1 MAWEGIKAI
10 FEPKS
15 VLLVGATGIKERSG
29 VISPAL
35 FNSLVSDMSSS
46 FKGKINVL
54 DLSGRLSG
62 AIKNLKD
69 VPKKQDLAVLTAPPE
84 LTLKGI
90 GRLVD
95 KGIKAVIL
103 PAGGYNDEQL
113 KQLQRATV
121 KRGVRVLGP
130 NASLGVLNTENGL
143 CTSFEHGPMP
153 VRGSLALISQDSG
166 LGAAMLDWACFHG
179 VGLSKF
185 ASFGDKVDVNE
196 VDLLNY
202 LAQDDDTS
210 AICMYMEWIEDGRK
224 FTDAVREAAKRKPV
238 SILRGIGKGTG
249 RDEIFDAAIKQAGA
263 IRAVNIEDLFN
274 SGIALALQ
282 PPMRGDRVA
291 IISNSE
297 GPALLAADAIEQNGL
312 KLAVL
317 SEEVNK
323 TLKSRYPGID
333 VNNPINIKPTA
344 GAENYEFTLEKVLAD
359 PNVDGIM
366 VINML
371 KSSVLKP
378 EDLGTIAKATKK
390 SKGKS
395 VVDVTMGGK
404 DPVLARGVLREKG
417 IPTYDL
423 PEKAANA
430 MKALYKYWQF
440 REKVSEKAKLK

>member
-15 VLLVGATGIKERSG
+15 ILLVGATAIKEKPG

-35 FNSLVSDMSSS
+35 FTSLISNMSSS

-90 GRLVD
+90 GKLVD
-95 KGIKAVIL
+95 KGIKAMIL
-103 PAGGYNDEQL
+103 TSGGYTDEQL
-113 KQLQRATV
+113 MQLRRATV
-121 KRGVRVLGP
+121 KRGVRVIGP
-130 NASLGVLNTENGL
+130 NAPLGVLNTENGL
-143 CTSFEHGPMP
+143 CTAFDGGLIP
-153 VRGSLALISQDSG
+153 VRGRVALISQDSD

-179 VGLSKF
+179 IGLSKF

-196 VDLLNY
+196 VDLINY
-202 LAQDDDTS
+202 LAQDDYTG
-210 AICMYMEWIEDGRK
+210 AICVYMELIEEGRK
-224 FTDAVREAAKRKPV
+224 LTDAIREAAKRKPV
-238 SILRGIGKGTG
+238 SILRASKGTG

-263 IRAVNIEDLFN
+263 IRANTIEDLFN
-274 SGIALALQ
+274 SGIALAWQ
-282 PPMRGDRVA
+282 PPMPGDRVA

-297 GPALLAADAIEQNGL
+297 GPAMLAAGAIERNGL

-317 SEEVNK
+317 SESVKK

-344 GAENYEFTLEKVLAD
+344 VAEHYEFILEKVLAD
-359 PNVDGIM
+359 PNVDGTM

-378 EDLGTIAKATKK
+378 EDLDAVAKASKK
-390 SKGKS
+390 SKEKP
-395 VVDVTMGGK
+395 VVDVTVGGK
-404 DPVLARGVLREKG
+404 DPVLVRGVLRERG

-423 PEKAANA
+423 PEKAARA
-430 MKALYKYWQF
+430 MKALYQYWQV
-440 REKVSEKAKLK
+440 RMKMSEGL

>member
-15 VLLVGATGIKERSG
+15 VLLVGATGIKERPG

-35 FNSLVSDMSSS
+35 FTSMISNMSSS

-84 LTLKGI
+84 LALKGI
-90 GRLVD
+90 GKLVD
-95 KGIKAVIL
+95 RGIKAIIL
-103 PAGGYNDEQL
+103 PAGGYNDLQLEQL
-113 KQLQRATV
+113 FRATV

-130 NASLGVLNTENGL
+130 NASMGVLNTENGL
-143 CTSFEHGPMP
+143 CTAFERGLMP
-153 VRGSLALISQDSG
+153 VRGKVALISQDAD

-179 VGLSKF
+179 IGLSKF
-185 ASFGDKVDVNE
+185 ASLGDKVDVDE

-202 LAQDDDTS
+202 LAQDDDTG
-210 AICMYMEWIEDGRK
+210 AICIYMGWIDEGRK
-224 FTDAVREAAKRKPV
+224 FTDAIREASKRKPV
-238 SILRGIGKGTG
+238 SILRGISKGTG
-249 RDEIFDAAIKQAGA
+249 RDEIFDSALKQAGA
-263 IRAVNIEDLFN
+263 IRARNIEDLFN
-274 SGIALALQ
+274 VGIALALQ

-291 IISNSE
+291 IISNSK
-297 GPALLAADAIEQNGL
+297 GPAMLAAGAIERKGL

-317 SEEVNK
+317 SEDVNK

-333 VNNPINIKPTA
+333 VNNPINMMSAA
-344 GAENYEFTLEKVLAD
+344 GAEHYEFTLEKVLAD
-359 PNVDGIM
+359 PNVDGVM

-371 KSSVLKP
+371 RSRILKP
-378 EDLGTIAKATKK
+378 EDLEVVAKATKK
-390 SKGKS
+390 SKEKP
-395 VVDVTMGGK
+395 VVDVTVGGE
-404 DPVLARGVLREKG
+404 DHVLVRGVLRERG

-423 PEKAANA
+423 PEKAAQA
-430 MKALYKYWQF
+430 MKALYQYWQF
-440 REKVSEKAKLK
+440 REKVSEKR

>member
-15 VLLVGATGIKERSG
+15 VLLVGATGIKERPG

-35 FNSLVSDMSSS
+35 FTSMISNMSSS

-84 LTLKGI
+84 LALKGI
-90 GRLVD
+90 GKLVD
-95 KGIKAVIL
+95 RGIKAIIL
-103 PAGGYNDEQL
+103 PAGGYNNLQLEQL
-113 KQLQRATV
+113 VRATV

-130 NASLGVLNTENGL
+130 NASMGVLNTENGL
-143 CTSFEHGPMP
+143 CTAFERGLIP
-153 VRGSLALISQDSG
+153 VRGKVALISQDSD

-179 VGLSKF
+179 IGLSKF

-202 LAQDDDTS
+202 LAQDDDTG
-210 AICMYMEWIEDGRK
+210 AICIYMEWIEEGRK
-224 FTDAVREAAKRKPV
+224 FTDAIREAAKRKPV
-238 SILRGIGKGTG
+238 SILRAIGKGTG
-249 RDEIFDAAIKQAGA
+249 RDEIFDAAVKQAGA
-263 IRAVNIEDLFN
+263 IRARNIEDLFN

-282 PPMRGDRVA
+282 PPMRGNRVA

-297 GPALLAADAIEQNGL
+297 GPAKLAAGAIERKGL
-312 KLAVL
+312 KLATL
-317 SEEVNK
+317 SEDVKK
-323 TLKSRYPGID
+323 TIKSRYPSID
-333 VNNPINIKPTA
+333 LNNPINMKPDA
-344 GAENYEFTLEKVLAD
+344 RAEHYGFILEKVLSD
-359 PNVDGIM
+359 PNVDGVM

-371 KSSVLKP
+371 RSRVLKP
-378 EDLGTIAKATKK
+378 ADLEIVAKATKK
-390 SKGKS
+390 SKEKP
-395 VVDVTMGGK
+395 VVDVTVGGE
-404 DPVLARGVLREKG
+404 DAVLVRGVLRERE

-423 PEKAANA
+423 PEKAAPA

-440 REKVSEKAKLK
+440 REKLAKSSKLE